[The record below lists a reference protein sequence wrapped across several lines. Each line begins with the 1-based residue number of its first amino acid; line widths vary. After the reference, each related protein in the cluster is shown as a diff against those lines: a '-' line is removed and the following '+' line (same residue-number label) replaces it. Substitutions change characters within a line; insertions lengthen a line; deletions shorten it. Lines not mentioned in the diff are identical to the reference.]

1 MNKKEY
7 DVIIVGGG
15 TGGVCAAAAF
25 AGTGY
30 KVAVIEENSA
40 LGGTTTEGGVSTWI
54 EGVNLDFHREM
65 FNHLKKTGN
74 AEGELESSWLPSKFS
89 DKASNIL
96 KMNPLKI
103 EEYYKEYFE
112 GATNIDVYYNSSF
125 ESVIKMD
132 SNAITEI
139 SVSVKGEICV
149 FSATFF
155 IDSSGD
161 GVLCRSAGEY
171 MRLPKDSVY
180 LIGRDAKSRFC
191 ESLAMNTD
199 DPHQLNEPSLFF
211 ELTNTG
217 VDNRL
222 YRETTT
228 VYATYLDEK
237 IEDDV
242 FLDDDVFNYN
252 YGKQTLDKIRIVK
265 PDYINADGYVDV
277 LKKDNNKIFFCNPM
291 CGAGVSGD
299 DYLCCAKEKRYE
311 CMKNKTLEY
320 WKFIKYSL
328 LLAKRKGETGQW
340 NRSGWSVSNYI
351 FNMTGN
357 FSKMCGVRESFRV
370 KCQCML
376 NQNDLVK
383 DVRESDIVSER
394 YIAIGSHNVDMHNQI
409 GLSGI
414 EEFNRSSLR
423 PYGIK
428 YDSLVPSFLS
438 NTLIGCKAFGAS
450 QIAVSSAR
458 IVKTV
463 SQLGWTCGCAIKLC
477 LDNNL
482 RDTTIDDEL
491 ISILQ
496 SNDYTGFIRYYAIIK
511 NQKSKKECEC

>member
-15 TGGVCAAAAF
+15 TGGVCAAAAL

-74 AEGELESSWLPSKFS
+74 AEGELENSWLPSKFS

-242 FLDDDVFNYN
+242 FLDDDVF
-252 YGKQTLDKIRIVK
+252 
-265 PDYINADGYVDV
+265 
-277 LKKDNNKIFFCNPM
+277 
-291 CGAGVSGD
+291 
-299 DYLCCAKEKRYE
+299 
-311 CMKNKTLEY
+311 
-320 WKFIKYSL
+320 
-328 LLAKRKGETGQW
+328 
-340 NRSGWSVSNYI
+340 SN
-351 FNMTGN
+351 
-357 FSKMCGVRESFRV
+357 V
-370 KCQCML
+370 
-376 NQNDLVK
+376 
-383 DVRESDIVSER
+383 
-394 YIAIGSHNVDMHNQI
+394 
-409 GLSGI
+409 
-414 EEFNRSSLR
+414 
-423 PYGIK
+423 
-428 YDSLVPSFLS
+428 
-438 NTLIGCKAFGAS
+438 
-450 QIAVSSAR
+450 
-458 IVKTV
+458 
-463 SQLGWTCGCAIKLC
+463 
-477 LDNNL
+477 
-482 RDTTIDDEL
+482 
-491 ISILQ
+491 
-496 SNDYTGFIRYYAIIK
+496 
-511 NQKSKKECEC
+511 